1 MRPTRGSS
9 RLVVSLLT
17 LLAIVVVCGQNAA
30 ADVDEFDWSR
40 TSQSLPCDLAD
51 ALQWQPHLP
60 AAALRRAVSYK
71 GDMLRLDMFLYKL
84 VVQRLAVTVA
94 VVGGPVT
101 FLSAGHRGPQP
112 VLFNQ
117 GLYGTTGER
126 SHSPPQGWLSAALDN
141 LIRAF
146 PPRHLKQWRAPGQSK
161 SAVVAE
167 PYWLI
172 NLGLPHGSLATW
184 ASCDG
189 ATFLQSLPGD
199 VDLVIAEL
207 ALSDQG
213 EAKGQGAGSFLQ
225 MYDSVLQQ
233 LLLRWGGGAPQNP
246 PQTRQWQK
254 GRGGLEGVKAAAGA
268 AVVMVN
274 FFSFCRG
281 NQACRQQED
290 PSLSFAD
297 VGPFSFGLPPHHPA
311 YPHRA
316 PEVVSEDNITVLAQ
330 YYSLPVLSTRDA
342 FFTLLGHQAPGYR
355 LKDVVTTGPSSLPL
369 HVEPDTLASAIP
381 PAAAV
386 ADGAGDF
393 DGTLPVDSIDPHALS
408 GVLPTALQAKTKYA
422 DVITALFHSALKGKS
437 ACSQHL
443 SIMAFD
449 PLQSPPHPTGLIKR
463 LTKIHP
469 PALPAAPPA
478 TLRLIDWLAEIHEDN
493 ATLSPSCRPCFQ
505 PPNTLCD
512 LSSTPTGLM
521 DRLREIH
528 EDNATLSSSCRPRFQ
543 PPNTLCDLSSTP
555 TGLIDRLEEIN
566 ADNDTHSLL
575 PFLLRPPPPFFAR
588 WLHST
593 AASAFL
599 RPALPHACFS
609 FRPGA
614 VAPPVLGLQGFIL
627 QSIGLEHGTKGR
639 GRPGLV
645 ALDDDSWVEFVIN
658 TAIPLTTSSGTSNLQ
673 PIQLTTIPTVVEIS
687 YLAHANGSSI
697 FGKLQCVEGCKC
709 TGVVVTALS
718 ASPVPLKESR
728 LLLVSRNHACVMRVQ
743 GSRGF
748 HVLGVT
754 VHSVMQQQQDQQTHA
769 MRQIM

>member
-17 LLAIVVVCGQNAA
+17 LLAIVVVWFAFLSGLLSSSSSSSTSSPSTSPPNARSS
-30 ADVDEFDWSR
+30 FG
-40 TSQSLPCDLAD
+40 TGSLD
-51 ALQWQPHLP
+51 
-60 AAALRRAVSYK
+60 S
-71 GDMLRLDMFLYKL
+71 L
-84 VVQRLAVTVA
+84 VVQRLPVTVA

-172 NLGLPHGSLATW
+172 NLGLPRGSLATW

-422 DVITALFHSALKGKS
+422 DVITALFHSALKG
-437 ACSQHL
+437 
-443 SIMAFD
+443 
-449 PLQSPPHPTGLIKR
+449 
-463 LTKIHP
+463 
-469 PALPAAPPA
+469 
-478 TLRLIDWLAEIHEDN
+478 
-493 ATLSPSCRPCFQ
+493 
-505 PPNTLCD
+505 
-512 LSSTPTGLM
+512 
-521 DRLREIH
+521 
-528 EDNATLSSSCRPRFQ
+528 
-543 PPNTLCDLSSTP
+543 
-555 TGLIDRLEEIN
+555 LIDRLEEIN

-627 QSIGLEHGTKGR
+627 QSIGLEHGTNGR

-645 ALDDDSWVEFVIN
+645 ALDDGEWCR
-658 TAIPLTTSSGTSNLQ
+658 A
-673 PIQLTTIPTVVEIS
+673 VVQGGGEWQ
-687 YLAHANGSSI
+687 GGEG
-697 FGKLQCVEGCKC
+697 FRVEGVARVERNLRIHC
-709 TGVVVTALS
+709 TL
-718 ASPVPLKESR
+718 
-728 LLLVSRNHACVMRVQ
+728 
-743 GSRGF
+743 
-748 HVLGVT
+748 
-754 VHSVMQQQQDQQTHA
+754 
-769 MRQIM
+769 

>member
-17 LLAIVVVCGQNAA
+17 LLAIVVVWFAFLSGLLSSSSSSSTSSPSTSPPNARSSFGTGSLDSNAA

-84 VVQRLAVTVA
+84 VVQRLPVTVA

-172 NLGLPHGSLATW
+172 NLGLPRGSLATW

-386 ADGAGDF
+386 ADG
-393 DGTLPVDSIDPHALS
+393 
-408 GVLPTALQAKTKYA
+408 
-422 DVITALFHSALKGKS
+422 
-437 ACSQHL
+437 
-443 SIMAFD
+443 
-449 PLQSPPHPTGLIKR
+449 
-463 LTKIHP
+463 
-469 PALPAAPPA
+469 
-478 TLRLIDWLAEIHEDN
+478 LIDWLAEIHEDN
-493 ATLSPSCRPCFQ
+493 ATLSSSCRPRFQ

-555 TGLIDRLEEIN
+555 TGLMDRLTEIHEDN
-566 ADNDTHSLL
+566 ATLSSSCL
-575 PFLLRPPPPFFAR
+575 PPPFFSR
-588 WLHST
+588 WIHST
-593 AASAFL
+593 AASA
-599 RPALPHACFS
+599 
-609 FRPGA
+609 
-614 VAPPVLGLQGFIL
+614 
-627 QSIGLEHGTKGR
+627 
-639 GRPGLV
+639 
-645 ALDDDSWVEFVIN
+645 
-658 TAIPLTTSSGTSNLQ
+658 LQ
-673 PIQLTTIPTVVEIS
+673 P
-687 YLAHANGSSI
+687 LASLNNLPNH
-697 FGKLQCVEGCKC
+697 
-709 TGVVVTALS
+709 LS
-718 ASPVPLKESR
+718 
-728 LLLVSRNHACVMRVQ
+728 H
-743 GSRGF
+743 
-748 HVLGVT
+748 
-754 VHSVMQQQQDQQTHA
+754 
-769 MRQIM
+769 

>member
-9 RLVVSLLT
+9 RLIVSLLT

-40 TSQSLPCDLAD
+40 KSQSLPCDLAD

-84 VVQRLAVTVA
+84 VVQRLPVTVA

-117 GLYGTTGER
+117 GLYETTGER
-126 SHSPPQGWLSAALDN
+126 SHSSAAGWLASPLLSSRLARLCFQHTCPCLPSPPLTPQQQVGSPLLLTLSSTPTLPTTHSPPQGWLSLALDN

-172 NLGLPHGSLATW
+172 NLGLPRGSLATW

-189 ATFLQSLPGD
+189 ATFLQSLPDD

-254 GRGGLEGVKAAAGA
+254 GREGGLEGVKAAAGA

-281 NQACRQQED
+281 NRACRQQED

-342 FFTLLGHQAPGYR
+342 FFTLLGHQVSTQWSLLYSTCFLRILQKHLHPPGSPGTGLSVERRGHHRPLQPSTARYR

-393 DGTLPVDSIDPHALS
+393 DGTLPVDSIDSIDPHALS

-443 SIMAFD
+443 SIMAFESD
-449 PLQSPPHPTGLIKR
+449 LKVNARPERLKKATLLSLSWGCSSDGLIDR
-463 LTKIHP
+463 LTKIHPAAPSCPPCCALLPSLLRP
-469 PALPAAPPA
+469 PALPAAP
-478 TLRLIDWLAEIHEDN
+478 
-493 ATLSPSCRPCFQ
+493 SCPPC
-505 PPNTLCD
+505 C
-512 LSSTPTGLM
+512 
-521 DRLREIH
+521 
-528 EDNATLSSSCRPRFQ
+528 A
-543 PPNTLCDLSSTP
+543 
-555 TGLIDRLEEIN
+555 
-566 ADNDTHSLL
+566 LL
-575 PFLLRPPPPFFAR
+575 PSLLRPPPPFVSC
-588 WLHST
+588 WIHST
-593 AASAFL
+593 AAS
-599 RPALPHACFS
+599 
-609 FRPGA
+609 
-614 VAPPVLGLQGFIL
+614 
-627 QSIGLEHGTKGR
+627 
-639 GRPGLV
+639 
-645 ALDDDSWVEFVIN
+645 
-658 TAIPLTTSSGTSNLQ
+658 
-673 PIQLTTIPTVVEIS
+673 
-687 YLAHANGSSI
+687 
-697 FGKLQCVEGCKC
+697 
-709 TGVVVTALS
+709 
-718 ASPVPLKESR
+718 
-728 LLLVSRNHACVMRVQ
+728 
-743 GSRGF
+743 GF
-748 HVLGVT
+748 HPLS
-754 VHSVMQQQQDQQTHA
+754 H
-769 MRQIM
+769 